1 MWDNNPTSPLYFL
14 HSIMLKSLIMK
25 KIILFILLTGYSC
38 IYAQNKTG
46 LTTDGPYLLYEETGV
61 RSIQVDSTGYLLDTV
76 YKVLP
81 VDFSLK
87 VTSETGHHTF
97 QVKLRQAQRPSW
109 KDKQPAKVFVISDP
123 HGDMDCF
130 VSILRGGQI
139 IDDTYKWT
147 FGNNHL
153 VVIGDVFDRGK
164 DVLPVF
170 WLLYK
175 LQQEAEEAGGK
186 ATFLLGNHEEMV
198 IRNNLTYTQKKYKQL
213 ADTLHLPYHALWQ
226 ENSVLGQWLQT
237 RNTMQVIG
245 ANLFVHAGLSPQLVS
260 KHLSA
265 PAVNDTISS
274 YLFKTKEE
282 RSVSPLAAFL
292 FGDMGP
298 LWYRGM
304 VRTDIKYNPANI
316 PEVDDV
322 LKEYHVNRVYVGH
335 TIFTDIMSF
344 FNEKIIGVNVDNNE
358 NYKGQ
363 RARGVLIE
371 GKKVYLV
378 YDSGTILERFRGK

>member
-1 MWDNNPTSPLYFL
+1 
-14 HSIMLKSLIMK
+14 MLKSLHMK
-25 KIILFILLTGYSC
+25 KIILFILITGYSL

-61 RSIQVDSTGYLLDTV
+61 RYIQVDSTGYLLDTV
-76 YKVLP
+76 YKALP

-87 VTSETGHHTF
+87 VTSETGNHIF

-123 HGDMDCF
+123 HGDMNCF
-130 VSILRGGQI
+130 VSLLRGGKI
-139 IDDTYKWT
+139 IDDNYKWI

-164 DVLPVF
+164 DVLPIF

-213 ADTLHLPYHALWQ
+213 ADTLRLPYHALWQ

-245 ANLFVHAGLSPQLVS
+245 ANLFVHAGLSSQLVS

-282 RSVSPLAAFL
+282 RSVSPLATFL

-304 VRTDIKYNPANI
+304 VRTDIKYNPVNI
-316 PEVDDV
+316 PEVDEV

-344 FNEKIIGVNVDNNE
+344 FNEKIISVNVDNNE
-358 NYKGQ
+358 NYKSQ
-363 RARGVLIE
+363 RARGVLLE
-371 GKKVYLV
+371 GGKVYVV
-378 YDSGTILERFRGK
+378 YDSGKILERFRSK